1 MVPPARVAARKLAA
15 RTNENARLRQQLE
28 AAATVVA
35 TLHHRRENIGRN
47 GRSRRLVTPGRQDA
61 AFVMVGSVGNISP
74 RVPAGWGAGVEDQ
87 AGQVH
92 DSWRA
97 GPARMACPTPQTL
110 PTPTDNFSGPN
121 PHSRIAIDTTTPALC
136 RVQWHFTETLMLA
149 STG

>member
-28 AAATVVA
+28 GAATVVA

-74 RVPAGWGAGVEDQ
+74 RVPAGWGAGAEDQ
-87 AGQVH
+87 AGQVP

-121 PHSRIAIDTTTPALC
+121 PHS
-136 RVQWHFTETLMLA
+136 
-149 STG
+149 